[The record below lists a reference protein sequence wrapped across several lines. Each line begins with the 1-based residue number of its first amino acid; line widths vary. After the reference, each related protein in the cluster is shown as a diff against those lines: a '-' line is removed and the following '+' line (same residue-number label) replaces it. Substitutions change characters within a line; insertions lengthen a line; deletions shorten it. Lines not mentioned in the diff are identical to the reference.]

1 MNTND
6 SVISWL
12 NKQLTTAKIRD
23 PGFRIAPPPK
33 NISHAIGGD
42 ISAETMTTMQ
52 PSMATEHKNNK
63 LVASTPIQNQDMP
76 TQSSGK
82 QEWKTGK
89 ENRLHDNN
97 TEKSELDPKYLLP
110 STGKPVLPKSSS
122 SEKGARRKSVLS
134 TTKQQSVYFKDSHNQ

>member
-76 TQSSGK
+76 IHLSG
-82 QEWKTGK
+82 KTGK
-89 ENRLHDNN
+89 ENRLHDNT

-110 STGKPVLPKSSS
+110 STSKPVLPKSSS

-134 TTKQQSVYFKDSHNQ
+134 ATKQQSVYFKESNNQ